1 MKVERGQ
8 ARVLMAKMGMVTKDV
23 HTDIYRTCG
32 TYIRN
37 LNAQETHGESTIVLA
52 FESMLQTK
60 IGNERCLIDGEGE
73 VTCRGRKIWV

>member
-8 ARVLMAKMGMVTKDV
+8 ARVLTSKMSMVTIDV

-37 LNAQETHGESTIVLA
+37 LNAQETHGESIIVLA
-52 FESMLQTK
+52 VESMLQAE
-60 IGNERCLIDGEGE
+60 IGNERCLIAGEGE
-73 VTCRGRKIWV
+73 VTCRGRKI